1 MVRFP
6 LFRTRAAAAGL
17 ALAASLSVAT
27 PLASTTFAAA
37 VPTCQFVLGFQTL
50 HSLSASV
57 TGDCTAN
64 QAFAANGDAQQPT
77 TNGLMVWRKADNFT
91 AFTDGFHTW
100 VNGPKGVQARLNTE
114 RFPWEAQ
121 SNAPAAAPAVLSAV
135 GNGGPAD
142 GMTGQFFN

>member
-17 ALAASLSVAT
+17 ALAASLSVAA

-37 VPTCQFVLGFQTL
+37 VPNCQFVLGFQTL

-64 QAFAANGDAQQPT
+64 QAFAANGDAQQAT
-77 TNGLMVWRKADNFT
+77 TFSTSRRAR
-91 AFTDGFHTW
+91 TW
-100 VNGPKGVQARLNTE
+100 PRTTTT
-114 RFPWEAQ
+114 RPR
-121 SNAPAAAPAVLSAV
+121 P
-135 GNGGPAD
+135 
-142 GMTGQFFN
+142 